1 MRFSALTSLLAW
13 GAFAGVLATPTK
25 VSWAPSL
32 VERDFAAVTSVV
44 AAISSKVDTLDA
56 NIKAYTGGDTSA
68 IVDASAD
75 LISTINDGT
84 STVAAQPA
92 LSQVDALNLVNPI
105 LALTN
110 KVKTTIDDLISKKS
124 LIVEAGAGPT
134 TYSQLLDQYTASSN
148 LATTLSGKVPEALKQ
163 VAEELSSG
171 ITSAIQKGIDAYKDT
186 STPCETTTTP
196 TETSTPCETTTTPT
210 ETSTPCE
217 TTTTPPETSTPCE
230 TTTTTTPPTETTTT
244 PTTPPAETT
253 TTTNVPVPPVTS
265 TTTATETTPCHECEG
280 TTSVPNPPGPT
291 TLTTV
296 PACTTCGGSGG
307 GGGGEQPTPPVV
319 VPQPSPSSPTTIAPP
334 GGLSTGAASKLG
346 SSLGTAMAIAAFA
359 LLLHNFPCTYMN
371 LGKLKSKNRMYLT
384 TLALTA
390 LIAITAADKTFPT
403 VIMKMRNGLTVL
415 SGSPGNCLT
424 YTVHHPIETVQIN
437 TPCRFYDEIECAGNA
452 TNYSPETEIPVADV
466 AEMGSVRCGEE
477 ADLEKS

>member
-13 GAFAGVLATPTK
+13 GAFTGVLATPTK

-44 AAISSKVDTLDA
+44 AAISSKVDALDA

-134 TYSQLLDQYTASSN
+134 TYNQLLDQYTASSN

-171 ITSAIQKGIDAYKDT
+171 ITSAIQKGIDAYKDVSTPPTTTTSST
-186 STPCETTTTP
+186 STPPTTSPTTTP

-217 TTTTPPETSTPCE
+217 TTTTTTPPPETSTPCETTTTPTETSTPCE
-230 TTTTTTPPTETTTT
+230 TTTTTTPPPETSTPCETTTT
-244 PTTPPAETT
+244 
-253 TTTNVPVPPVTS
+253 
-265 TTTATETTPCHECEG
+265 
-280 TTSVPNPPGPT
+280 
-291 TLTTV
+291 
-296 PACTTCGGSGG
+296 
-307 GGGGEQPTPPVV
+307 
-319 VPQPSPSSPTTIAPP
+319 
-334 GGLSTGAASKLG
+334 
-346 SSLGTAMAIAAFA
+346 
-359 LLLHNFPCTYMN
+359 
-371 LGKLKSKNRMYLT
+371 
-384 TLALTA
+384 
-390 LIAITAADKTFPT
+390 
-403 VIMKMRNGLTVL
+403 
-415 SGSPGNCLT
+415 
-424 YTVHHPIETVQIN
+424 
-437 TPCRFYDEIECAGNA
+437 
-452 TNYSPETEIPVADV
+452 
-466 AEMGSVRCGEE
+466 
-477 ADLEKS
+477 

>member
-171 ITSAIQKGIDAYKDT
+171 ITSAIQKGIDAYKDVSTPPTTTTSSTSTPPTTSPTTTPPETSTPCETTTTTTET

-359 LLLHNFPCTYMN
+359 LLL
-371 LGKLKSKNRMYLT
+371 
-384 TLALTA
+384 
-390 LIAITAADKTFPT
+390 
-403 VIMKMRNGLTVL
+403 
-415 SGSPGNCLT
+415 
-424 YTVHHPIETVQIN
+424 
-437 TPCRFYDEIECAGNA
+437 
-452 TNYSPETEIPVADV
+452 
-466 AEMGSVRCGEE
+466 
-477 ADLEKS
+477 

>member
-13 GAFAGVLATPTK
+13 GAFTGVLATPTK

-44 AAISSKVDTLDA
+44 AAISSKVDALDA

-134 TYSQLLDQYTASSN
+134 TYNQLLDQYTASSN

-171 ITSAIQKGIDAYKDT
+171 ITSAIQKGIDAYKD
-186 STPCETTTTP
+186 
-196 TETSTPCETTTTPT
+196 
-210 ETSTPCE
+210 
-217 TTTTPPETSTPCE
+217 TSTPCE

-307 GGGGEQPTPPVV
+307 GGGGGGEQPTPPVV

-359 LLLHNFPCTYMN
+359 LLL
-371 LGKLKSKNRMYLT
+371 
-384 TLALTA
+384 
-390 LIAITAADKTFPT
+390 
-403 VIMKMRNGLTVL
+403 
-415 SGSPGNCLT
+415 
-424 YTVHHPIETVQIN
+424 
-437 TPCRFYDEIECAGNA
+437 
-452 TNYSPETEIPVADV
+452 
-466 AEMGSVRCGEE
+466 
-477 ADLEKS
+477 

>member
-171 ITSAIQKGIDAYKDT
+171 ITSAIQKGIDAYKDVSTPPTTTTSST
-186 STPCETTTTP
+186 STPPTTSP
-196 TETSTPCETTTTPT
+196 TTTPT

-359 LLLHNFPCTYMN
+359 LLL
-371 LGKLKSKNRMYLT
+371 
-384 TLALTA
+384 
-390 LIAITAADKTFPT
+390 
-403 VIMKMRNGLTVL
+403 
-415 SGSPGNCLT
+415 
-424 YTVHHPIETVQIN
+424 
-437 TPCRFYDEIECAGNA
+437 
-452 TNYSPETEIPVADV
+452 
-466 AEMGSVRCGEE
+466 
-477 ADLEKS
+477 

>member
-13 GAFAGVLATPTK
+13 GAFTGVLATPTK

-44 AAISSKVDTLDA
+44 AAISSKVDALDA

-134 TYSQLLDQYTASSN
+134 TYNQLLDQYTASSN

-171 ITSAIQKGIDAYKDT
+171 ITSAIQKGIDAYKD
-186 STPCETTTTP
+186 
-196 TETSTPCETTTTPT
+196 
-210 ETSTPCE
+210 
-217 TTTTPPETSTPCE
+217 
-230 TTTTTTPPTETTTT
+230 
-244 PTTPPAETT
+244 
-253 TTTNVPVPPVTS
+253 
-265 TTTATETTPCHECEG
+265 
-280 TTSVPNPPGPT
+280 
-291 TLTTV
+291 
-296 PACTTCGGSGG
+296 
-307 GGGGEQPTPPVV
+307 
-319 VPQPSPSSPTTIAPP
+319 
-334 GGLSTGAASKLG
+334 
-346 SSLGTAMAIAAFA
+346 
-359 LLLHNFPCTYMN
+359 
-371 LGKLKSKNRMYLT
+371 
-384 TLALTA
+384 
-390 LIAITAADKTFPT
+390 
-403 VIMKMRNGLTVL
+403 
-415 SGSPGNCLT
+415 
-424 YTVHHPIETVQIN
+424 
-437 TPCRFYDEIECAGNA
+437 
-452 TNYSPETEIPVADV
+452 
-466 AEMGSVRCGEE
+466 
-477 ADLEKS
+477 

>member
-13 GAFAGVLATPTK
+13 GAFTGVLATPTK

-44 AAISSKVDTLDA
+44 AAISSKVDALDA

-134 TYSQLLDQYTASSN
+134 TYNQLLDQYTASSN

-171 ITSAIQKGIDAYKDT
+171 ITSAIQKGIDAYKDVSTPPTTTTSST
-186 STPCETTTTP
+186 STPPTTSPTTTP
-196 TETSTPCETTTTPT
+196 TETSTPL
-210 ETSTPCE
+210 
-217 TTTTPPETSTPCE
+217 
-230 TTTTTTPPTETTTT
+230 
-244 PTTPPAETT
+244 
-253 TTTNVPVPPVTS
+253 TS

-296 PACTTCGGSGG
+296 PACTTCGGSGGG

-359 LLLHNFPCTYMN
+359 LLL
-371 LGKLKSKNRMYLT
+371 
-384 TLALTA
+384 
-390 LIAITAADKTFPT
+390 
-403 VIMKMRNGLTVL
+403 
-415 SGSPGNCLT
+415 
-424 YTVHHPIETVQIN
+424 
-437 TPCRFYDEIECAGNA
+437 
-452 TNYSPETEIPVADV
+452 
-466 AEMGSVRCGEE
+466 
-477 ADLEKS
+477 

>member
-171 ITSAIQKGIDAYKDT
+171 ITSAIQKGIDAYKDVSTPPTTTTSSTSTPPTTSPTTTPTET
-186 STPCETTTTP
+186 STPCETTTTT

-359 LLLHNFPCTYMN
+359 LLL
-371 LGKLKSKNRMYLT
+371 
-384 TLALTA
+384 
-390 LIAITAADKTFPT
+390 
-403 VIMKMRNGLTVL
+403 
-415 SGSPGNCLT
+415 
-424 YTVHHPIETVQIN
+424 
-437 TPCRFYDEIECAGNA
+437 
-452 TNYSPETEIPVADV
+452 
-466 AEMGSVRCGEE
+466 
-477 ADLEKS
+477 

>member
-217 TTTTPPETSTPCE
+217 TTTTPTETSTPCETTTTTTPPPETSTPCETTTTPTETSTPCETTTTPTETSTPCETTTTPPETSTPCE

-359 LLLHNFPCTYMN
+359 LLL
-371 LGKLKSKNRMYLT
+371 
-384 TLALTA
+384 
-390 LIAITAADKTFPT
+390 
-403 VIMKMRNGLTVL
+403 
-415 SGSPGNCLT
+415 
-424 YTVHHPIETVQIN
+424 
-437 TPCRFYDEIECAGNA
+437 
-452 TNYSPETEIPVADV
+452 
-466 AEMGSVRCGEE
+466 
-477 ADLEKS
+477 